1 MKKLWLFVVK
11 FASTAPTLTA
21 IIIIGCVLLLG
32 ECFHQR
38 EENPKPP
45 KPPKPVPQVLA
56 PTPAELAIP
65 SEVITGAP
73 VKALQPTT
81 KDRKRIAKDSGRPD
95 FAAEPARPAP
105 VAGATPVLAPKV
117 GEESRSDDS
126 IDPGAS
132 SSVSYPQLLISDRP
146 IPPLPDGGRL
156 WVYLEQDGTAT
167 PIVKANDPKPAA
179 KDRFWSFSPVYEL
192 GAMVDV
198 ASLGGADAAAWK
210 AWGAVEFGRA
220 GRLRPKVQVD
230 LESRAGSAKVAP
242 WVGAVWRSK

>member
-1 MKKLWLFVVK
+1 MKKLWLFVSSLSPLILMVVIVG
-11 FASTAPTLTA
+11 A
-21 IIIIGCVLLLG
+21 LLFLG
-32 ECFHQR
+32 ECFSWRGDH
-38 EENPKPP
+38 P

-73 VKALQPTT
+73 IKVLQPPT
-81 KDRKRIAKDSGRPD
+81 KDRQKIAKDSGRPD

-105 VAGATPVLAPKV
+105 VAGATPVLAPKAS
-117 GEESRSDDS
+117 EEPSDAE
-126 IDPGAS
+126 IVDPGAS
-132 SSVSYPQLLISDRP
+132 SSVSYPQLLVSDRP

-156 WVYLEQDGTAT
+156 WIYLEQDGAVT
-167 PIVKANDPKPAA
+167 PIMKANDPKPPA
-179 KDRFWSFSPVYEL
+179 KDRFWSLSPVYEL

-198 ASLGGADAAAWK
+198 ASLGGANAMAWK

-230 LESRAGSAKVAP
+230 VESRGGQATVEP
-242 WVGAVWRSK
+242 WVGAVWRSKQ